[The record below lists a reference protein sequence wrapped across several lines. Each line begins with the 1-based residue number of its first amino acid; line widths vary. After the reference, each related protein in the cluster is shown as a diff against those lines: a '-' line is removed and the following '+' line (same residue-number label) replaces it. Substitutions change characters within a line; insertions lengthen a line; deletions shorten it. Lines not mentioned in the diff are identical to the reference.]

1 MANGNPI
8 NDLPFKALG
17 GQPAFRAGSL
27 EPFLNDRRIA
37 TLAYVRRDGRPNQ
50 APIWYTLVD
59 GVFYM
64 STTTGGV
71 KHRALERNPR
81 VSLTI
86 QDERPPYK
94 AVIVDG
100 TATFR
105 DLGEGDDP
113 TAGVATR
120 YFGRA
125 GAAAYDK
132 MTKEIYAETGLTL
145 ITVVPTEIK
154 GFDNTQALSGF
165 ERAFVRFRESLP
177 LPRTWI

>member
-1 MANGNPI
+1 MTTGNPVR
-8 NDLPFKALG
+8 DLPFRALG
-17 GQPAFRAGSL
+17 DQPPFADGAV
-27 EPFLNDRRIA
+27 EPFLAATRVA
-37 TLAYVRRDGRPNQ
+37 TLSYVRRDGRPNQ

-81 VSLTI
+81 VSLSI
-86 QDERPPYK
+86 QDDRPPYR

-100 TATFR
+100 VAEFS
-105 DLGEGDDP
+105 DLGAENDP
-113 TAGVATR
+113 TEDVAVR

-132 MTKEIYAETGLTL
+132 MTKEIYESTGLTL
-145 ITVVPTEIK
+145 VKLLPTEIK

-165 ERAFVRFRESLP
+165 ERAFVRLRESLP